1 MDALNAQVQKEIDR
15 VYINKA
21 KKEQSAIPVL
31 KGNLGL
37 RKKKNLTSQDVTAV
51 AQPPD
56 SARTAG
62 LNDDIENV
70 MFEDFSETL
79 EVADQAMPPAT
90 DFNDL
95 DSVPDSVPDSSL
107 PDTQDRTAK
116 DTNFDYFEEC
126 IAANSDDDI
135 SVREEQDE
143 TSSEEA
149 EIRSDNDDDDD
160 FAEDDLEV
168 EADQAMPDELS
179 EIEDKHVDVEHSM
192 SKVTATTKA
201 FAEDSSFDLQDESS
215 SDEGH
220 AANESPDEEAIMKH
234 HNTEPAVSDI
244 DDFSLRSE
252 QSDDDSDD
260 NQDAVPV

>member
-21 KKEQSAIPVL
+21 KKEQSAIPLL

-79 EVADQAMPPAT
+79 EVADQAMPSAT

-160 FAEDDLEV
+160 DEFAEDDLEV

-220 AANESPDEEAIMKH
+220 AANESPDESPDEEASVNLSIAEK
-234 HNTEPAVSDI
+234 
-244 DDFSLRSE
+244 
-252 QSDDDSDD
+252 
-260 NQDAVPV
+260 